1 MLKTSK
7 KNNISSFRNL
17 HNLKKRMTFVEL
29 SYLNKQNTI
38 KLVFLKIILIGNMKK
53 FFYLILLSTCIF
65 IQAVASPIET
75 TRKKVGLVLSGG
87 GAKGMAHIGALK
99 VIEEAGIPIDYVV
112 GTSMGSIIGG
122 LYAIG
127 YTPEQM
133 DSMVRVQDWS
143 FLLSDRTPRSDKNM
157 AEREVDEQYV
167 ISVPFSK
174 NSIKEVTG
182 GLIKGQNIAN
192 LFSELTLGYHDSIDF
207 NQLPIPFACVS
218 EDIVKGE
225 EKVFHDGVLATAMRA
240 SMAIP
245 GVFTPV
251 RLDSMVLVDG
261 GVVNNYPVNVAREM
275 GADIIIGVDVQSEL
289 KPANELNNAGT
300 ILGQLIDLMGQDLYL
315 KNLEETDTHIKVD
328 VQGYSAASFTPHAID
343 TLIIRGEEAAR
354 EQWESLIQLKKKI
367 GINDLYVPVR
377 PDQYEATN
385 WIMVR
390 NIHFEGVD
398 EKDEEWILK
407 RCDLKE
413 NALNSIRR
421 IEDATSIIRSNTSYS
436 NVTYVLN
443 KSDEGLFDLTYT
455 VNMKQEHRI
464 NVGIRFDS
472 EEIASLLLNIRSTLK
487 TNLPSYVSGTLRL
500 GKRYAAKLTY
510 GIEPSPLT
518 SLDLTYLFQYND
530 LDYYMKG
537 KRAFN
542 STFRYHM
549 GEMAY
554 HNVWLR
560 NFRFGLG
567 VRFELYNYEKF
578 LYNHE
583 DYANLNSSNEH
594 FFTYFAD
601 LHYETYDKAYF
612 PSKGVKFDGVYT
624 LYTDDFK
631 EYKDH
636 TPFSSISGAFTG
648 VVPLSNRF
656 SLLPGVYGRFLIGRN
671 IPLCKMNVMGGDIM
685 QQYLPDQLP
694 FIGSTQIQ
702 LMDHSLL
709 IGSLKIRQRV
719 GNIHYLTMTGNY
731 ALSSHDINDL
741 FKEQSMFGWGI
752 GYGMDSMFGPLEA
765 TLNYNNRTN
774 KVNLYINLG
783 YKF

>member
-1 MLKTSK
+1 
-7 KNNISSFRNL
+7 
-17 HNLKKRMTFVEL
+17 
-29 SYLNKQNTI
+29 
-38 KLVFLKIILIGNMKK
+38 MKK
-53 FFYLILLSTCIF
+53 LIYFILLCTSILL
-65 IQAVASPIET
+65 QATASPVDS

-133 DSMVRVQDWS
+133 DSMVRVQDWG

-157 AEREVDEQYV
+157 AEREADEQYI

-174 NSIKEVTG
+174 NSLKEVTG

-207 NQLPIPFACVS
+207 NKLPIPFACVS
-218 EDIVKGE
+218 EDIVKGQ
-225 EKVFHDGVLATAMRA
+225 EKVFHDGVLSTAMRA

-261 GVVNNYPVNVAREM
+261 GVVNNYPVNIAREM

-289 KPANELNNAGT
+289 KPANELNNAGN

-315 KNLEETDTHIKVD
+315 KNIEETNTHIKVN
-328 VQGYSAASFTPHAID
+328 VHGYSAASFTSHAID

-354 EQWESLIQLKKKI
+354 KQWESLLQLKKEI
-367 GINDLYVPVR
+367 GIDDKYVPVR
-377 PDQYEATN
+377 PDKYEPTN

-390 NIHFEGVD
+390 NIHFNGVD
-398 EKDEEWILK
+398 EKDEGWIMK

-413 NALNSIRR
+413 NALNSIQR

-436 NVTYVLN
+436 NVTYVLTR
-443 KSDEGLFDLTYT
+443 SDDGLFDLTYT

-464 NVGIRFDS
+464 NIGIRFDS
-472 EEIASLLLNIRSTLK
+472 EEIASLLVNFRSTLK
-487 TNLPSYVSGTLRL
+487 TSLPSYVSGTLRL

-510 GIEPSPLT
+510 EVEPSPLT
-518 SLDLTYLFQYND
+518 SLGLTYLFQHND
-530 LDYYMKG
+530 LDYYIKG

-542 STFRYHM
+542 STFRYNM
-549 GEMAY
+549 GEIAY

-560 NFRFGLG
+560 NVRFGLG
-567 VRFELYNYEKF
+567 SRIELYNYEKI
-578 LYNHE
+578 LYNEEYMGIKPH
-583 DYANLNSSNEH
+583 NEH
-594 FFTYFAD
+594 FFTYFANLNYD
-601 LHYETYDKAYF
+601 TYDKAYF
-612 PSKGVKFDGVYT
+612 PSKGVMFKGAYT
-624 LYTDDFK
+624 FYTDNFT
-631 EYKDH
+631 EYKNRP
-636 TPFSSISGAFTG
+636 PFSSISGAFAG
-648 VVPLSNRF
+648 VVPISNRF
-656 SLLPGVYGRFLIGRN
+656 SVLPGVYGRFLIGRN
-671 IPLCKMNVMGGDIM
+671 IPLAKMNVMGGDIM

-694 FIGSTQIQ
+694 FIGSTHIE
-702 LMDHSLL
+702 LMEHSLL
-709 IGSLKIRQRV
+709 IGAIKLRQRL
-719 GNIHYLTMTGNY
+719 GNVHYLSLMGNY
-731 ALSSHDINDL
+731 ALSSHDIKDL
-741 FKEQSMFGWGI
+741 LNERTMFGCGI

-765 TLNYNNRTN
+765 TINYMNHSN
-774 KVNLYINLG
+774 KVNIYINLG